1 MLGGS
6 VHHTIWNQTSSRVY
20 VCSSCIT
27 HHITSTI
34 VFLGGHPNTS
44 LGENLIASRLDR
56 GNSVFFG
63 PGFMLS
69 FGRIYSLLFQVPKTG
84 SKETYV
90 RDDFDDLA
98 RQERLVTPH
107 QGQDAKESI

>member
-1 MLGGS
+1 
-6 VHHTIWNQTSSRVY
+6 
-20 VCSSCIT
+20 
-27 HHITSTI
+27 
-34 VFLGGHPNTS
+34 
-44 LGENLIASRLDR
+44 
-56 GNSVFFG
+56 
-63 PGFMLS
+63 MLS